1 MKTIKLVHKIDL
13 EGIKKVKISNEL
25 MGTQLLQ
32 SADEMI
38 NIELDLFIRTSSD
51 MEEFSAE
58 DIVNVKT
65 DEKKGIINIDIE
77 EPDWDDDEFDISHKS
92 EIRISIPAQIEI
104 ISETDNHFI
113 SAFGMNNNLELKGE
127 NGPIKLEECSGNVNI
142 KNENGPVKLY
152 KLTGDLVI
160 EEENGPI
167 SADFLSGSRLEITS
181 ENGPIKMRECHY
193 EDVSIRNENGVVFYE
208 CLPLDSGSI
217 TIENENG
224 HINIALAP
232 TQGFALEATSEY
244 GHIKNSFM
252 GTNHFATGN
261 YTFSV
266 GDEGLKIKLSTE
278 NGLMKISS
286 SDMISGDYLKKKLE
300 YIKELLIDNSETG
313 IQEAHKVIGQLMTSL
328 DKLLEKV
335 NEDSIREKIEEA
347 LQHLKTWKSKINDP
361 ELKKVVNDSLE
372 GISEEIGKTIQEAM
386 AAAKEAMKAAK
397 EKYNEEFMPHFE
409 KHFDK
414 GKRFIKHFKHFM
426 PPIPPFP
433 PEEPQRRKDAMQEA
447 ARMKI
452 LEMLEAGKITA
463 EEAEKLLKAI
473 H

>member
-1 MKTIKLVHKIDL
+1 
-13 EGIKKVKISNEL
+13 
-25 MGTQLLQ
+25 
-32 SADEMI
+32 
-38 NIELDLFIRTSSD
+38 
-51 MEEFSAE
+51 
-58 DIVNVKT
+58 
-65 DEKKGIINIDIE
+65 
-77 EPDWDDDEFDISHKS
+77 
-92 EIRISIPAQIEI
+92 
-104 ISETDNHFI
+104 
-113 SAFGMNNNLELKGE
+113 
-127 NGPIKLEECSGNVNI
+127 
-142 KNENGPVKLY
+142 
-152 KLTGDLVI
+152 
-160 EEENGPI
+160 
-167 SADFLSGSRLEITS
+167 
-181 ENGPIKMRECHY
+181 
-193 EDVSIRNENGVVFYE
+193 
-208 CLPLDSGSI
+208 
-217 TIENENG
+217 
-224 HINIALAP
+224 
-232 TQGFALEATSEY
+232 
-244 GHIKNSFM
+244 M